1 MRKAKEL
8 RKKLL
13 AGIAAFSL
21 AIGIFAA
28 GIAMNTF
35 VSYAEG
41 QVKVTTPKGANV
53 RKEANSSSE
62 KVGGAENG
70 QTFEVISQVQGS
82 DGLTWYQIQLNATTT
97 GYIRSDLVEYI
108 APAVAPEG
116 GEPAAPVE
124 VTEVNPVSA
133 TDRKSVV

>member
-35 VSYAEG
+35 VS
-41 QVKVTTPKGANV
+41 
-53 RKEANSSSE
+53 
-62 KVGGAENG
+62 
-70 QTFEVISQVQGS
+70 
-82 DGLTWYQIQLNATTT
+82 
-97 GYIRSDLVEYI
+97 
-108 APAVAPEG
+108 
-116 GEPAAPVE
+116 
-124 VTEVNPVSA
+124 
-133 TDRKSVV
+133 